1 MKITVFND
9 TEMDWSIHHGSVTPV
24 GGSSRILRHTD
35 AEFEGPDRSD
45 PFIKVWNGVVM
56 VRFMKQTPMGRPS
69 PMEQP
74 FAAARSALFEAK
86 WKSPL
91 TPD

>member
-9 TEMDWSIHHGSVTPV
+9 TEMDWNLHSGSVKPV
-24 GGSSRILRHTD
+24 GGTNRILRHTS

-56 VRFMKQTPMGRPS
+56 VRFGEQAPVGWAPGIHPVTPPYVDPKTGLSR
-69 PMEQP
+69 
-74 FAAARSALFEAK
+74 L
-86 WKSPL
+86 
-91 TPD
+91 